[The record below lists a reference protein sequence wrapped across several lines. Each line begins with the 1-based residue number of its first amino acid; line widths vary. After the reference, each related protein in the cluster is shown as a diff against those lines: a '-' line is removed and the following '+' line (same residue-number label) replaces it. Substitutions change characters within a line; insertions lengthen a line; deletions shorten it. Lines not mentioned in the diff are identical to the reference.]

1 MDIEPVLRNRGQGDH
16 GCPPGWGFPLPS
28 TNLPESLPSSKSSPP
43 FTVKNSAVRQTL
55 VSGDVRRAFRADHQ
69 CARLAR
75 DVGQVQHMVKAGM
88 RYRDEDARLIWRQSR
103 PGQKWQNHPDSPK
116 ANQSPVRTI

>member
-43 FTVKNSAVRQTL
+43 FTVKIRLFGKPLSLAKFAVLSAPITNAPVL
-55 VSGDVRRAFRADHQ
+55 
-69 CARLAR
+69 LA
-75 DVGQVQHMVKAGM
+75 M
-88 RYRDEDARLIWRQSR
+88 
-103 PGQKWQNHPDSPK
+103 
-116 ANQSPVRTI
+116 